1 MQQWKERKN
10 CKQYRVFLKNPS
22 VGDRH
27 AACIDKRPMPR
38 DLDDRVFRFACRIV
52 DLFELLNA
60 KGGAARV
67 VGYQLLDAGTSVG
80 SNYEEAAAGQTKA
93 DFIAKLSISRKES
106 RDSSPRSSRQSS
118 GKPECHPTVAECA
131 FVHLCILAFLH
142 LPWKHAIEIP
152 AEDLLLH
159 VRSRAQ
165 LVECRRLLL
174 VHLFVPPTRKG

>member
-22 VGDRH
+22 VGGRH

-106 RDSSPRSSRQSS
+106 RESLFWLRLIAA
-118 GKPECHPTVAECA
+118 K
-131 FVHLCILAFLH
+131 
-142 LPWKHAIEIP
+142 
-152 AEDLLLH
+152 
-159 VRSRAQ
+159 
-165 LVECRRLLL
+165 RLLEL
-174 VHLFVPPTRKG
+174 EIIADDISEARQLTAIFTSIIRKARMSPDRG